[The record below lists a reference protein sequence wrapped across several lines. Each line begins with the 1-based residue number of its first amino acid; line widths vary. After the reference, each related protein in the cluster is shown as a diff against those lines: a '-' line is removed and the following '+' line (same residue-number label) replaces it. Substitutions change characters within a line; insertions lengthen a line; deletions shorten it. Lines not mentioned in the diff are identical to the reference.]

1 MSGVLSHHLHLHLHS
16 VVVFFPV
23 AAVVVFVV
31 AAVAILVVD
40 ENEGNKLVQYALT
53 IMIGISMGKKHL
65 HRRHSWQQCA
75 KCIYFVTAIV
85 RKEFTLNRQQ

>member
-31 AAVAILVVD
+31 AAVAILVVG
-40 ENEGNKLVQYALT
+40 ENEGNKLVQYAST
-53 IMIGISMGKKHL
+53 IMIESQ
-65 HRRHSWQQCA
+65 WA
-75 KCIYFVTAIV
+75 KSIYIVDTAGNNV
-85 RKEFTLNRQQ
+85 QNAFTL